1 MKSLVT
7 PFLALLASGTLFS
20 LFEPAGTTR
29 PQEPQEAGDSGGE
42 ASDADELD
50 DPLMP
55 PLQRFRRQ
63 QKLRIEQEIEGN
75 WILIDSKDPNNPLAD
90 EYIDGWAS
98 FHDGYMTMFLQ
109 IRRLERAVFKDRERR
124 YFQYGAHRY
133 RVSEDLYLQT
143 AAIMA
148 STNIN
153 EDRKIL
159 YEDSGLPREFQ
170 IDIRDD
176 TMQLTNRELVT
187 LEFNRVDDTKFPVE
201 AIQGLQQSR

>member
-7 PFLALLASGTLFS
+7 PLLALLASGTFFS
-20 LFEPAGTTR
+20 LFDTMGTAHLQEREEGEEP
-29 PQEPQEAGDSGGE
+29 DGE
-42 ASDADELD
+42 AVEKDELD

-55 PLQRFRRQ
+55 PLQRYRRQ
-63 QKLRIEQEIEGN
+63 QKLRIEKEIEGN
-75 WILIDSKDPNNPLAD
+75 WILMDFKDPNNPLED
-90 EYIDGWAS
+90 EYVNGWAS

-159 YEDSGLPREFQ
+159 YEESGLPREFQ
-170 IDIRDD
+170 IDIRED
-176 TMQLTNRELVT
+176 TMELTNRELVT
-187 LEFNRVDDTKFPVE
+187 LEFSRVDDTKFPVE